1 MANLFITMILIWVI
15 AVLSVEV
22 SIMLI
27 IASRDINSE
36 VQELDKKHEVELRAM
51 KDDYDRRMLDL
62 EFEKALAESR
72 LDLVRARLNASEV
85 K

>member
-1 MANLFITMILIWVI
+1 MANLFITMILLGVI
-15 AVLSVEV
+15 TVFSAEI

-36 VQELDKKHEVELRAM
+36 AQELDKKHEVELRAM

-62 EFEKALAESR
+62 EFEKALAESK
-72 LDLVRARLNASEV
+72 LDLVRARLNTSGA